1 MTNFELFKALG
12 YISAGNLS
20 GAEQLQTVPRA
31 VTHRKSWKRPVLIAA
46 VIALALLLVGC
57 AVVYVISE
65 SDWSDNAWFPKFFS
79 GEQPTGGTDVL
90 TDNQQEI
97 LERGL
102 VRIDQSVTCN
112 GYTITLEF
120 GISDGYRMFIRYR
133 VDAPEGIALNAD
145 NYELHYTTDM
155 HIPRANDGN
164 TALEMYSGEP
174 LADDDPNDGSIS
186 ELLEWVL
193 QPSEDSDFSMT
204 DGTVWTITFHDI
216 QAENGAGEYETIC
229 EGTWEFKVTFSD
241 DLLVTKTVELLD
253 KPVRCSAVRSLGN
266 NKFPLKVKVTS
277 FELRALTATVCYKKP
292 LTGFWEGVQLKPI
305 YLVMKDGTRVE
316 AHFRMSINRGGYEE
330 CIYLF
335 DRPISADDVAY
346 VDFP

>member
-20 GAEQLQTVPRA
+20 GAEQMQTAPRA
-31 VTHRKSWKRPVLIAA
+31 EVRRKSWRRPLLIAA

-57 AVVYVISE
+57 AVVYAVSE
-65 SDWSDNAWFPKFFS
+65 SGWSDNAWFPKFFS
-79 GEQPTGGTDVL
+79 REQPAGGTDVL
-90 TDNQQEI
+90 TGNQQEI

-112 GYTITLEF
+112 GYTITLES
-120 GISDGYRMFIRYR
+120 GISDGYRMFIKYR

-145 NYELHYTTDM
+145 SYELHYTTDM
-155 HIPRANDGN
+155 HIPHANDGN
-164 TALEMYSGEP
+164 TTLEVYSGEP

-204 DGTVWTITFHDI
+204 DGTVWTIIFHDI

-229 EGTWEFKVTFSD
+229 EGTWKFEVTFSD

-277 FELRALTATVCYKKP
+277 FELRTLTATVRYKKTADGLLGGRSAKADLP
-292 LTGFWEGVQLKPI
+292 CHEGWNQSGSPFPHVCKPGR
-305 YLVMKDGTRVE
+305 L
-316 AHFRMSINRGGYEE
+316 
-330 CIYLF
+330 
-335 DRPISADDVAY
+335 
-346 VDFP
+346 